1 MKERKITGNTAGVR
15 RTALEDIQGLFDMAP
30 QPGEYCSAEMIEAI
44 CAHTA
49 ALNREI
55 GVYISRDGEVLDVKI
70 GTADHV
76 SGTASQRRRASGG
89 LNGIRCVHSHPGG
102 DPTLS
107 DADLSMMRN
116 LLMDSICAVGVTAD
130 GRQTKIHAAFFTGEG
145 TDLVEEGYDGI
156 DTLNSEP
163 WLRRVTEA
171 GRSLSALPDV
181 DDAPEKAILVS
192 IDRDEPLDE
201 LKALAEASGAQV
213 VKKIWQNKAVKDT
226 AYYVGPGKADEIRM
240 EAQILNADLVIFD
253 DELSGRQIRNL
264 EDRIGIKV
272 IDRTALILDIF
283 AQRALSEEGKLQ
295 VAAAQARY
303 RSGKLIGQ
311 GLVLSRLGGGIGTRG
326 PGETQLEMDRRVIR
340 RQLKALEDRLEQMEN
355 RRASRRKQREKNE
368 TPIVALVGYTNTGK
382 STLMNRMSNAG
393 VLVKDQLFATLDAV
407 SKSVTDT
414 ETPFIL
420 VDTVGFIDKLPHDL
434 VKAFRSTLEEAAL
447 ADVLVLVH
455 DASDEHYQEHRQT
468 VLEVLGEL
476 GAVSQPR
483 IEVLNKKDKV
493 AGELPVNENTVAVSA
508 VNGDGI
514 DDLKRMILDVLQKDD
529 RDYSVFI
536 PYSSF
541 HLAAK
546 LELYGRVKE
555 TEDGDTGRRMILS
568 MKEKDRRQAEKR
580 LGITLEEVVSSSCS
594 GR

>member
-1 MKERKITGNTAGVR
+1 MKEKKITGNTAGVR
-15 RTALEDIQGLFDMAP
+15 RTALEDIRSLFDMAP
-30 QPGEYCSAEMIEAI
+30 QPGEYCSTEMIEAI

-55 GVYISRDGEVLDVKI
+55 GVYISRDGEILDVKI
-70 GTADHV
+70 GTSDHV
-76 SGTASQRRRASGG
+76 SGTDSQKRRSANG
-89 LNGIRCVHSHPGG
+89 LNGVRCIHTHPGG
-102 DPTLS
+102 SPVLS
-107 DADLSMMRN
+107 EADTSMMHK
-116 LLMDSICAVGVTAD
+116 LLMDSICAVGVDAQ
-130 GRQTKIHAAFFTGEG
+130 GRMTGIHAAFFTGEAD
-145 TDLVEEGYDGI
+145 DLTEEGYPDI
-156 DTLNSEP
+156 EALNDTP
-163 WLRRVTEA
+163 WLRRITEA
-171 GRSLSALPDV
+171 GRSLSLLPD
-181 DDAPEKAILVS
+181 DEEAPEKAILVS
-192 IDRDEPLDE
+192 IDRNETLDE
-201 LKALAEASGAQV
+201 LRALAEASGAQV

-226 AYYVGPGKADEIRM
+226 AYYIGPGKADEIRM

-253 DELSGRQIRNL
+253 DELSGKQIRNL

-340 RQLKALEDRLEQMEN
+340 RQLKVLEDRLDQMES

-393 VLVKDQLFATLDAV
+393 VLVRDQLFATLDAV
-407 SKSVTDT
+407 SKSVSDT

-434 VKAFRSTLEEAAL
+434 VRAFRSTLEEAAL

-455 DASDEHYQEHRQT
+455 DASDPRLEEHRQT
-468 VLEVLGEL
+468 VLNVLEEL
-476 GAVSQPR
+476 GAASQPR
-483 IEVLNKKDKV
+483 IEALNKADKV
-493 AGELPVNENTVAVSA
+493 DHVIPVNEHSVAISA
-508 VNGDGI
+508 LTGKGI

-536 PYSSF
+536 PYSRF
-541 HLAAK
+541 QTAAK
-546 LELYGRVKE
+546 LEQYGRVREFKDE
-555 TEDGDTGRRMILS
+555 DTGRRMIIS
-568 MKEKDRRQAEKR
+568 MKEKDRHQAEKR
-580 LGITLEEVVSSSCS
+580 LGIVLEEV
-594 GR
+594 